1 MSLKQ
6 YLNPKKAKMTMV
18 NFRKDRHHR
27 MVSTFFVVLPTT
39 FIMSVVSSVMKART
53 VENWTGEL
61 LRSWLISLP
70 IVYVCVL
77 VLLPIASKLADKI
90 LNRKVNI

>member
-1 MSLKQ
+1 
-6 YLNPKKAKMTMV
+6 MV
-18 NFRKDRHHR
+18 NFRKDGRHK

-61 LRSWLISLP
+61 LKSWLISLP

-77 VLLPIASKLADKI
+77 LLLPLANKLTGKLVD
-90 LNRKVNI
+90 RKVNV